1 ATNNFQCKRTSDKSV
16 CDAHCCRLRTF
27 KSLLIRCRLSEADC
41 EVVASALSS
50 NPSHLR
56 ELDLS
61 NNDYMKDSGVK
72 ILSTGLESPNC
83 RLETLRSVH
92 CLELDLKSSLQSF
105 IFPSVHTYLTDLI
118 DYHDLIYIF
127 YSLFRLSFCELSGIS
142 CSSLVSALK
151 SNPSHLRDLDLG
163 LNRHQDSGV
172 KKLCGFLQS
181 PDCRLE
187 TLRSVHCLLSEIS
200 CSSLVSALTSNPS
213 HLRELQ
219 LSENQLKDSGVKK
232 LCGFLQSPD
241 CRLETLR
248 LKNCR
253 LSEISCSSLV
263 SALKSNPSHLRELD
277 LSDNDLKDSGVKELC
292 GFLQSPDCRLETL
305 RLWGCNV
312 SEISCSSLVP
322 ALKSNPSHLRDLDLG
337 ENSLQDSG
345 VKELCGFLQSP
356 DCRLETL
363 GSDSIFYFCAEMNMM
378 LKLCSQKTADI
389 RLILY
394 CSTLR
399 ILMVISPHEFLKYQ
413 KPFKSARQ

>member
-1 ATNNFQCKRTSDKSV
+1 MRAFPHVQCEENSR
-16 CDAHCCRLRTF
+16 
-27 KSLLIRCRLSEADC
+27 
-41 EVVASALSS
+41 
-50 NPSHLR
+50 
-56 ELDLS
+56 
-61 NNDYMKDSGVK
+61 
-72 ILSTGLESPNC
+72 
-83 RLETLRSVH
+83 
-92 CLELDLKSSLQSF
+92 
-105 IFPSVHTYLTDLI
+105 TDLI

-187 TLRSVHCLLSEIS
+187 TLRSVHCLLLTYLIIIDVIYMFYYLSRLSNRSLSEIS

-248 LKNCR
+248 SDSIFYFYAEMNLMLKNCR

>member
-1 ATNNFQCKRTSDKSV
+1 QCKRTSDKSV

-187 TLRSVHCLLSEIS
+187 TLRMNDILNSGCSILSVTKGSLIRTYLIIIDVIYMFYYLSRLSNRSLSEIS

-232 LCGFLQSPD
+232 
-241 CRLETLR
+241 
-248 LKNCR
+248 
-253 LSEISCSSLV
+253 
-263 SALKSNPSHLRELD
+263 
-277 LSDNDLKDSGVKELC
+277 LC